1 MLDDESSD
9 DPSNWR
15 KAMGW
20 IMASEKA
27 RYWMAVGVAALF
39 LSNSFVGG
47 PSDWALRLADRSTAT
62 AQRISSQAMR
72 YAVVAQVIFGRSE
85 PGFVEAQNA
94 TAHAQTRLAF
104 VQTAMA
110 HREAALAQIQT
121 ERVRVLANHPVV
133 CPRQNFVINV
143 PEITEVADGG
153 TI

>member
-15 KAMGW
+15 KAMEW

-62 AQRISSQAMR
+62 AQRISSQAIR
-72 YAVVAQVIFGRSE
+72 YAVVAQMIFGRSAR
-85 PGFVEAQNA
+85 GFVEAQNA
-94 TAHAQTRLAF
+94 SAHAQTCPGF
-104 VQTAMA
+104 GQTAMA
-110 HREAALAQIQT
+110 HAQDTTPHI
-121 ERVRVLANHPVV
+121 
-133 CPRQNFVINV
+133 
-143 PEITEVADGG
+143 
-153 TI
+153 

>member
-1 MLDDESSD
+1 M
-9 DPSNWR
+9 
-15 KAMGW
+15 
-20 IMASEKA
+20 
-27 RYWMAVGVAALF
+27 
-39 LSNSFVGG
+39 
-47 PSDWALRLADRSTAT
+47 AT
-62 AQRISSQAMR
+62 AQQISGQAIR
-72 YAVVAQVIFGRSE
+72 YAVIARLIFGRSE

-143 PEITEVADGG
+143 PEISEIADKGP
-153 TI
+153 I